1 MIIKL
6 GDTIKDEKGREGEIT
21 NIGIATDK
29 NDIAGELGV
38 NAKEYDTELNYT
50 GAITFGQYWCYFGQI
65 AEVIKKNEYVEDT
78 SWMKE
83 DSDIDIALN
92 LENESIEEE
101 KRLKDI
107 DDEISWSK

>member
-6 GDTIKDEKGREGEIT
+6 GDTIRENGGREGVVT

-50 GAITFGQYWCYFGQI
+50 GAITFGQYWCYFDQI

-92 LENESIEEE
+92 LEAEQQIG
-101 KRLKDI
+101 K
-107 DDEISWSK
+107 

>member
-1 MIIKL
+1 MKIQL
-6 GDTIKDEKGREGEIT
+6 GDTIKDTKGREGEIT

-29 NDIAGELGV
+29 YDIAGELGV

-50 GAITFGQYWCYFGQI
+50 GAITFGSNWCYFSQI

-78 SWMKE
+78 AWMKE

-92 LENESIEEE
+92 LEAEQQLG
-101 KRLKDI
+101 K
-107 DDEISWSK
+107 

>member
-6 GDTIKDEKGREGEIT
+6 GDTIKDEKGREGEVT

-38 NAKEYDTELNYT
+38 NAKEYDTELDYT
-50 GAITFGQYWCYFGQI
+50 GAITFGSNWCYFSQI

>member
-1 MIIKL
+1 MLIKL
-6 GDTIKDEKGREGEIT
+6 GDTIREKNGREGVVT

-50 GAITFGQYWCYFGQI
+50 GAITFGSNWCYFSQI
-65 AEVIKKNEYVEDT
+65 AEVIKKNEFVSDT

-92 LENESIEEE
+92 LEAEQQLG
-101 KRLKDI
+101 K
-107 DDEISWSK
+107 

>member
-1 MIIKL
+1 MKIQL

-50 GAITFGQYWCYFGQI
+50 GAISFGSNWCYFDQI
-65 AEVIKKNEYVEDT
+65 AEVIKKNEFVSDT
-78 SWMKE
+78 TWMKE
-83 DSDIDIALN
+83 DSDVDVALH
-92 LENESIEEE
+92 LEAERVYG
-101 KRLKDI
+101 K
-107 DDEISWSK
+107 

>member
-6 GDTIKDEKGREGEIT
+6 GDTIQDVKGREGEIT

-38 NAKEYDTELNYT
+38 NAKEYDTELDYT
-50 GAITFGQYWCYFGQI
+50 GAITFGSNWCYFSQI

-78 SWMKE
+78 AWMKE
-83 DSDIDIALN
+83 ESDVDIALN
-92 LENESIEEE
+92 LEAEQQIG
-101 KRLKDI
+101 K
-107 DDEISWSK
+107 

>member
-6 GDTIKDEKGREGEIT
+6 GDTIKDNKGREGEIT

-29 NDIAGELGV
+29 YDVAGELGV

-50 GAITFGQYWCYFGQI
+50 GAITFGSNWCYFGQI

-78 SWMKE
+78 DWMKE
-83 DSDIDIALN
+83 DSDVDIALN
-92 LENESIEEE
+92 LETEERIG
-101 KRLKDI
+101 K
-107 DDEISWSK
+107 

>member
-50 GAITFGQYWCYFGQI
+50 GAITFGSNWCYFSQI
-65 AEVIKKNEYVEDT
+65 AEVVKKNEYVENNI
-78 SWMKE
+78 WMKE

-92 LENESIEEE
+92 LESEQQLG
-101 KRLKDI
+101 K
-107 DDEISWSK
+107 

>member
-1 MIIKL
+1 MIINV
-6 GDTIKDEKGREGEIT
+6 GDTIREKSGREGVIT
-21 NIGIATDK
+21 NIGIATEK
-29 NDIAGELGV
+29 TDIAAESDNSL
-38 NAKEYDTELNYT
+38 NAKTYDTELNYT

-92 LENESIEEE
+92 LAVEQQLG
-101 KRLKDI
+101 K
-107 DDEISWSK
+107 

>member
-38 NAKEYDTELNYT
+38 NAKEYDTELDYT
-50 GAITFGQYWCYFGQI
+50 GAITFGSNWCYFSQI
-65 AEVIKKNEYVEDT
+65 AEVVKKNEYVENNI
-78 SWMKE
+78 WMKE

>member
-1 MIIKL
+1 MKIQL

-78 SWMKE
+78 AWMKE

-92 LENESIEEE
+92 LESERQLG
-101 KRLKDI
+101 K
-107 DDEISWSK
+107 